1 MIDHENFIRQTLKL
15 ARKGIG
21 KTATNPLV
29 GAILVKVE
37 NGEPR
42 IIAKGYHTAYGK
54 PHGEVEAIRRAKRKG
69 FTDFSNTILYVN
81 LEPCCHHG
89 KTPPCTDLII
99 REKIPHVVFGT
110 LDPFK
115 AVSGK
120 GAAQLSAA
128 GIKVEYGILESEC
141 IELNKVFFK
150 QIRTKLPW
158 VTLKFA
164 QSLDGKIA
172 TSSGESKWISSES
185 SRRYVHHLRSEYD
198 AVLLG
203 AQTVIKDN
211 PLLNVRL
218 VKGRDPKRIIIDGRL
233 RISLSAHVVSDKNAS
248 KTIIITS
255 KNSNRKKI
263 DQLRKKGVQVYEFP
277 AKNYK
282 FDLKEALRKLLKEE
296 KIASILA
303 EGGSVIHGELLKN
316 KLADDI
322 VAFVAPKIIGD
333 GIPSVSGELTK
344 AIRKAVKLSS
354 VSVKP
359 IESDTVIHARI
370 IQ

>member
-1 MIDHENFIRQTLKL
+1 MIDHESFIRQTLKL

-29 GAILVKVE
+29 GAILVKIE
-37 NGEPR
+37 NGVAQ

-54 PHGEVEAIRRAKRKG
+54 PHAEVEAILRAKKKG
-69 FTDFSNTILYVN
+69 FTDLSNTILYVN

-110 LDPFK
+110 LDPFIS
-115 AVSGK
+115 VSGK
-120 GAAQLSAA
+120 GAAQLIAA
-128 GIKVEYGILESEC
+128 GIKVEYGILENEC

-150 QIRTKLPW
+150 HVRTQSPW

-172 TSSGESKWISSES
+172 TASGDSKWISSES
-185 SRRYVHHLRSEYD
+185 SRRYVHQLRAEYD
-198 AVLLG
+198 AVLVG

-211 PLLNVRL
+211 PHLDVRL
-218 VKGRDPKRIIIDGRL
+218 VKGRDPKRIIVDGRL
-233 RISLSAHVVSDKNAS
+233 RVPLTAIVFNEKNSS
-248 KTIIITS
+248 KTIVLTA

-263 DQLRKKGVQVYEFP
+263 DQLIKKGVHVYEFP
-277 AKNYK
+277 AKK
-282 FDLKEALRKLLKEE
+282 FKIDLKSALKKLLKEE
-296 KIASILA
+296 KIASILV

-316 KLADDI
+316 KLADDMI
-322 VAFVAPKIIGD
+322 VFIAPKIIGK
-333 GIPSVSGELTK
+333 GISPVTSELTK
-344 AIRKAVKLSS
+344 TIGKAVQLKSI
-354 VSVKP
+354 SVKP
-359 IESDTVIHARI
+359 IESDIVIQARI
-370 IQ
+370 I